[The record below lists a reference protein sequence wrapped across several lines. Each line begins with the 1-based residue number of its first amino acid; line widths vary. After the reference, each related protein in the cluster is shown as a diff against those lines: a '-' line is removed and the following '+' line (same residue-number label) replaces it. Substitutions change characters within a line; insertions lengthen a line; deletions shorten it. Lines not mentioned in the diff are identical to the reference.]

1 MPIRLKFAPRSS
13 TVALES
19 VLLRGNKIT
28 SLAVQPYVNPV
39 PLLHQLFMHS
49 RPTVEQLHIYTNTHR
64 TDESAAREIWQDLP
78 SLRELFVYRYSIPI
92 DHLVAPNLVHLAL
105 EQGGHDPTVKST
117 LDMLRGCPLLETL
130 LIVHSSDYADQTRD
144 HSPVSLLHL
153 RGIEL
158 GASEVHSGLMTHLQF
173 PPNVAV
179 GFRELITH
187 SICGEIAP
195 SVMATTQHVLRSV
208 NICRITLAAPPSPH
222 QHLYLVRFEGP
233 GGSLEITIFSADH
246 GQLED
251 IFFGQGGVLFSHSP
265 RIENVRELHVVGCP
279 FDDNQRLD
287 HINAA
292 MPNLVSISFFNCF
305 GRYMF
310 GSLLTPTPT
319 NPSSPPF
326 PQLESIMVLGQKSGL
341 TEMVKARRDFGVP
354 LKAVVIGRGFKVFE
368 YDHRED
374 YSALEG
380 LVDDLRIGC
389 PTEIVEWGTENEILN
404 IWSASEALGPV
415 SPNVNPMA
423 LG

>member
-1 MPIRLKFAPRSS
+1 
-13 TVALES
+13 
-19 VLLRGNKIT
+19 
-28 SLAVQPYVNPV
+28 
-39 PLLHQLFMHS
+39 
-49 RPTVEQLHIYTNTHR
+49 
-64 TDESAAREIWQDLP
+64 
-78 SLRELFVYRYSIPI
+78 
-92 DHLVAPNLVHLAL
+92 
-105 EQGGHDPTVKST
+105 
-117 LDMLRGCPLLETL
+117 
-130 LIVHSSDYADQTRD
+130 
-144 HSPVSLLHL
+144 
-153 RGIEL
+153 
-158 GASEVHSGLMTHLQF
+158 MTHLQF

-287 HINAA
+287 HISAA
-292 MPNLVSISFFNCF
+292 MPNLVSISFFNYF
-305 GRYMF
+305 GCYMF

-319 NPSSPPF
+319 DPSSPPF

-354 LKAVVIGRGFKVFE
+354 LKAVVIGRGFEVFE

-404 IWSASEALGPV
+404 IWSVSEALGPV